1 MSGANTKQAPQ
12 TIFDTMAAKSRR
24 FPGSSRGA
32 CQNIFA
38 HLLRTTARGADI
50 MRAVHGLGPMR
61 VKRSVIA
68 ASALILSLSL
78 APRALADPTAE
89 DRAAA
94 DVLFRE
100 GRALIKQ
107 GKYAPGCSKL
117 VASQELDPTAGTLL
131 ALADCYELNG
141 ETASA
146 WATFNDAEAMARKA
160 GDRRRSKEA
169 ARRAGLVE
177 PLLSRLVI
185 EVAPEARVK
194 GLQVRRNTKPLD
206 AALFGS
212 AIPVDPG
219 EHTIEAVAPG
229 KKVWSAKVLIEPK
242 AGQSTVR
249 VPPLENAPAPE
260 APAARERAARAPAA
274 TGAAPA
280 ASSWSA
286 QRTVGLVVLGGV
298 SLAGLAVGAVFGVD
312 TLLKMS
318 EARDQHG
325 CTNDDPPRCDA
336 AGVKLHQDANT
347 TANISNVAF
356 AAGGAALIT
365 GLIVILT
372 APSSQAAPPT
382 AREVRLWPA
391 VGVGTAGMSL
401 RGSF

>member
-1 MSGANTKQAPQ
+1 
-12 TIFDTMAAKSRR
+12 
-24 FPGSSRGA
+24 
-32 CQNIFA
+32 
-38 HLLRTTARGADI
+38 
-50 MRAVHGLGPMR
+50 MRAVRGPGPMR

-107 GKYAPGCSKL
+107 GRHALGCSKL
-117 VASQELDPTAGTLL
+117 VASQQLDPVAGTLL

-160 GDRRRSKEA
+160 GDGRRSKEA
-169 ARRAGLVE
+169 ARRAGLLE
-177 PLLSRLVI
+177 PQLSRLVI
-185 EVAPEARVK
+185 EVAPEARVE
-194 GLQVRRNTKPLD
+194 GLEVRRNKKLLD

-219 EHTIEAVAPG
+219 EHTIAAAAPG
-229 KKVWSAKVLIEPK
+229 KKAWSARVLIAPK

-249 VPPLENAPAPE
+249 VPRLEDAPAPE
-260 APAARERAARAPAA
+260 APTVPERGARVA
-274 TGAAPA
+274 TSAAPA

-298 SLAGLAVGAVFGVD
+298 SLAGIAVGTAFGVD
-312 TLLKMS
+312 TLLKIS
-318 EARDQHG
+318 KARDQHG

-336 AGVKLHQDANT
+336 EGVKLHQDANT

-365 GLIVILT
+365 GLVVFLT
-372 APSSQAAPPT
+372 APSRQAAPPT
-382 AREVRLWPA
+382 ALEVRLWPA
-391 VGVGTAGMSL
+391 VGAGTAGMSL

>member
-1 MSGANTKQAPQ
+1 
-12 TIFDTMAAKSRR
+12 
-24 FPGSSRGA
+24 
-32 CQNIFA
+32 
-38 HLLRTTARGADI
+38 
-50 MRAVHGLGPMR
+50 MR

-68 ASALILSLSL
+68 VSALVLSLSL

-107 GKYAPGCSKL
+107 GRYAPGCSKL
-117 VASQELDPTAGTLL
+117 VASQKLDPMAGTLL

-160 GDRRRSKEA
+160 GDPRRSKEA
-169 ARRAGLVE
+169 ARRAGLLE
-177 PLLSRLVI
+177 PQLSRLVI
-185 EVAPEARVK
+185 EVAPEARIE
-194 GLQVRRNTKPLD
+194 GLEVRRNTKLLD

-219 EHTIEAVAPG
+219 EHTIEAAAPG
-229 KKVWSAKVLIEPK
+229 KKAWSAKVLIAPK

-249 VPPLENAPAPE
+249 VPRLEDAPPPEAATAPAPE
-260 APAARERAARAPAA
+260 RPSRARAA
-274 TGAAPA
+274 TSAAPA

-286 QRTVGLVVLGGV
+286 QKTVGLVLGGV
-298 SLAGLAVGAVFGVD
+298 SLAGIAVGAVFGVD
-312 TLLKMS
+312 TLLKVG
-318 EARDQHG
+318 EARSQHG
-325 CTNDDPPRCDA
+325 CTDDDPPRCDA
-336 AGVKLHQDANT
+336 EGIELHRAANT

-356 AAGGAALIT
+356 AAGGAALIA
-365 GLIVILT
+365 GVVVFLT
-372 APSSQAAPPT
+372 APSSEAAPK
-382 AREVRLWPA
+382 AALEVRLQPA

>member
-1 MSGANTKQAPQ
+1 
-12 TIFDTMAAKSRR
+12 
-24 FPGSSRGA
+24 
-32 CQNIFA
+32 
-38 HLLRTTARGADI
+38 
-50 MRAVHGLGPMR
+50 MR
-61 VKRSVIA
+61 VKRGVIA
-68 ASALILSLSL
+68 ASALVLSLSL

-107 GKYAPGCSKL
+107 GRYALGCSKL
-117 VASQELDPTAGTLL
+117 VASQKLDPMAGTLL

-160 GDRRRSKEA
+160 GDPRRSKEA
-169 ARRAGLVE
+169 ARRADLLE
-177 PLLSRLVI
+177 PQLSRLVI
-185 EVAPEARVK
+185 EVAPEARIE
-194 GLQVRRNTKPLD
+194 GLEVRRNTKLLD

-219 EHTIEAVAPG
+219 EHTIEAAAPG
-229 KKVWSAKVLIEPK
+229 KKAWSAKVLIEPE

-249 VPPLENAPAPE
+249 VPRLENAPAPE
-260 APAARERAARAPAA
+260 AATAHAPERLARAHAA
-274 TGAAPA
+274 TSAAPA

-286 QRTVGLVVLGGV
+286 QKTVGLVLGGV
-298 SLAGLAVGAVFGVD
+298 SLAGLAVGTVFGVD
-312 TLLKMS
+312 TLLKVG
-318 EARDQHG
+318 EARSQHG
-325 CTNDDPPRCDA
+325 CTDDDPPRCDA
-336 AGVKLHQDANT
+336 EGIKLHQAANT

-356 AAGGAALIT
+356 AAGGAALIA
-365 GLIVILT
+365 GLVVFLT
-372 APSSQAAPPT
+372 APSSEAAPK
-382 AREVRLWPA
+382 AALELRLQPA